1 MNFPNDLKYTKE
13 HEWVRVEGNNAT
25 VGITDYAQKELG
37 DIVFVDLPQ
46 VNSEVEQNSAF
57 GVVES
62 VKAVSDLYSP
72 ISGKV
77 IKVNG
82 GLSDTPEH
90 VNNDPYGKGWM
101 IVVEMKDKGEL
112 SSLFDASKY
121 QAYVEEEE
129 KGK

>member
-1 MNFPNDLKYTKE
+1 MSFPNDLKYTKE
-13 HEWVRVEGNNAT
+13 HEWVRVDGNNAT

-46 VNSEVEQNSAF
+46 VNSEVEQNSTF

-77 IKVNG
+77 VKVNG
-82 GLSDTPEH
+82 ELNDAPEH
-90 VNNDPYGKGWM
+90 VNKDPYGKGWM

-112 SSLFDASKY
+112 SNLFDVSKY

-129 KGK
+129 KNK

>member
-1 MNFPNDLKYTKE
+1 MSFPNDLKYTKE
-13 HEWVRVEGNNAT
+13 HEWVRVDGNNAT

-46 VNSEVEQNSAF
+46 VNSEVEQNSTF

-77 IKVNG
+77 IKVNDALG
-82 GLSDTPEH
+82 DTPEH
-90 VNNDPYGKGWM
+90 VNKEPYGMGWM

-112 SSLFDASKY
+112 SNLFDVSKY

-129 KGK
+129 KNK